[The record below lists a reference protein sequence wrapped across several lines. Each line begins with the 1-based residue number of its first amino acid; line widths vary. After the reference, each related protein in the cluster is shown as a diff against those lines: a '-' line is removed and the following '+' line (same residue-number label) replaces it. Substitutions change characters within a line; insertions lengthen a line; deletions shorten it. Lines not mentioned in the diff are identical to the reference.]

1 MTAVNIVSKWGI
13 SVLLVLG
20 LSACGEEPLETLR
33 TIAVV
38 GEGEVAAVPTLA
50 KLRVNVQSLG
60 ETAEAAAGA
69 NGEKMNAIFDKLE
82 ELGVSREEDIV
93 TNYISIDRRWKLVP
107 TETGERRQEPDG
119 FAATNAITVTLRDI
133 TEVSAMFDAL
143 AGVGAAEISGP
154 DYLIDDQ
161 TALSDQARQAAMA
174 DARRKAELLA
184 EAAEAELG
192 RVIRASE
199 GGGGGPGPYVEA
211 DVRTLSRATPVVPGT
226 RTVSAV
232 LSVTWEL
239 R

>member
-38 GEGEVAAVPTLA
+38 GEGEVAAAPTLA

-93 TNYISIDRRWKLVP
+93 TNYIIIDRRWKMVP

-143 AGVGAAEISGP
+143 AGVGAA
-154 DYLIDDQ
+154 
-161 TALSDQARQAAMA
+161 
-174 DARRKAELLA
+174 
-184 EAAEAELG
+184 
-192 RVIRASE
+192 
-199 GGGGGPGPYVEA
+199 
-211 DVRTLSRATPVVPGT
+211 
-226 RTVSAV
+226 
-232 LSVTWEL
+232 
-239 R
+239 